1 MQALG
6 LGINALISSKSDGK
20 RWIDQSPTYTLVA
33 AELSEMFPGARFL
46 HILRDGTSVVHSMIN
61 SGFSTEWATDFEGAC
76 RTWSVF
82 VGNAS
87 QFQEAHPERCLTV
100 PYAALVE
107 DPRELFGQIL
117 EFVHAAQ
124 HPGPATFFSS
134 NRINS
139 SFQPD
144 GALEGAPRPSRSSSG
159 ASPNGPSSPK
169 WPARRWIVT
178 ASPSSEAC
186 GPDHAAH
193 RDDDRRDAP

>member
-87 QFQEAHPERCLTV
+87 QFQEAHPDRCLTV

-144 GALEGAPRPSRSSSG
+144 GALEGAPRPEPLELWSESQRAVFAEVAGETMDRHGFTFERSVR
-159 ASPNGPSSPK
+159 A
-169 WPARRWIVT
+169 
-178 ASPSSEAC
+178 
-186 GPDHAAH
+186 
-193 RDDDRRDAP
+193 